1 MREIYRKFH
10 VNKISLYIASAR
22 HTRELFL
29 RQYQKCTILCSYQL
43 LLLGFFQ
50 STATSIVEM
59 IVASLLAAVLIAQR
73 GLFVSAQEGALV
85 PTAGSLANNSPYS
98 CDPAKCI
105 PPTCFCASKDPPGG
119 LSPSNV
125 PQFVT
130 VTFDDGIQPQ
140 LLETAYKMLNI
151 KYVYSACK

>member
-1 MREIYRKFH
+1 
-10 VNKISLYIASAR
+10 
-22 HTRELFL
+22 
-29 RQYQKCTILCSYQL
+29 
-43 LLLGFFQ
+43 
-50 STATSIVEM
+50 M

-73 GLFVSAQEGALV
+73 GVLVLAQEGAFA
-85 PTAGSLANNSPYS
+85 PAAGSLVNNSQYS

-105 PPTCFCASKDPPGG
+105 APTCFCASKDPPGG

>member
-1 MREIYRKFH
+1 MHQSSVHINF
-10 VNKISLYIASAR
+10 S
-22 HTRELFL
+22 F
-29 RQYQKCTILCSYQL
+29 
-43 LLLGFFQ
+43 LGFVQ
-50 STATSIVEM
+50 STTTSILEM

-73 GLFVSAQEGALV
+73 GVLVSAQEGALV
-85 PTAGSLANNSPYS
+85 PTTGSLVNKSQYS

-105 PPTCFCASKDPPGG
+105 APTCFCASKDPPGG